1 LKIKQGGILVLT
13 EKEATSKLIELYDE
27 SQEMSWQS
35 VERSGILGVIS
46 HFNLAYVLLAS
57 YKIGIAQKM
66 SDGMPSSPKALLE
79 GINGYLGKH
88 LLKYLLIHGLI
99 EEEGGCFRATQQGL
113 DMFSE
118 PAMAQLGFYVESYGS
133 VTSNIARLLKNE
145 VCYGRDLDRDGR
157 SLGEH
162 CATLFKEYHTPTVL
176 GALRGIDAK
185 TILDLGCGGGQ
196 FLIDACL
203 KSEDLRGIGLDISEP
218 AIDFARGL
226 AQENGLEKRLNFV
239 VGDAFKPKSWPN
251 DCFSADVISAVGV
264 VHEHFRSGEDAV
276 INILNTY
283 AELLENGVKAFIL
296 GEPEIRYDLQKSDV
310 DLYLVHIFTAQGYPR
325 YREEWLALFEKT
337 KLICRNVYTRPNA
350 GPRFNF
356 FELRLR

>member
-1 LKIKQGGILVLT
+1 MLDSEMSSEIFPNVIKLC
-13 EKEATSKLIELYDE
+13 DE
-27 SQEMSWQS
+27 SQDKSWRS
-35 VERSGILGVIS
+35 VEHSGILDVIS
-46 HFNLAYVLLAS
+46 HFNLACVLLAI
-57 YKIGIAQKM
+57 YRVGIAQKL
-66 SDGMPSSPKALLE
+66 SDGVPHSSEDLLKD
-79 GINGYLGKH
+79 ISNYLGSH
-88 LLKYLLIHGLI
+88 LLKYLSIHGLVT
-99 EEEGGCFRATQQGL
+99 EDEEGCLMATQKGL

-118 PAMAQLGFYVESYGS
+118 PALAQLGFYVESYGG

-145 VCYGRDLDRDGR
+145 ILYGKDIKRDGR

-176 GALRGIDAK
+176 SALKGINAQR
-185 TILDLGCGGGQ
+185 ILDIGCGGGQ

-203 KSEDLRGIGLDISEP
+203 QFNDLKGIGLDISDA
-218 AIDFARGL
+218 AIDFAQNL
-226 AQENGLEKRLNFV
+226 AQKNGLEERLSFV
-239 VGDAFKPKSWPN
+239 VGDAFRPESWTN
-251 DCFSADVISAVGV
+251 DCFSVDVISAVGV

-276 INILNTY
+276 INILNMY
-283 AELLENGVKAFIL
+283 ADILEDGVKAFIL

-325 YREEWLALFEKT
+325 HREEWLNLFKKT
-337 KLICRNVYTRPNA
+337 KLVCRNVYTRPDA

>member
-1 LKIKQGGILVLT
+1 MSISEEI
-13 EKEATSKLIELYDE
+13 SPKLIKFHDE
-27 SQEMSWQS
+27 AQDSSWS
-35 VERSGILGVIS
+35 AVERSGILQVIS
-46 HFNLAYVLLAS
+46 NFNLAYVLLAT
-57 YKIGIAQKM
+57 YRVGIAQKL
-66 SDGMPSSPKALLE
+66 SDRKPFSPEALLE
-79 GINGYLGKH
+79 GISSYLGKH

-99 EEEGGCFRATQQGL
+99 QEEEGYLRATQQGL

-118 PAMAQLGFYVESYGS
+118 PAMAQLGFYVESYGG
-133 VTSNIARLLKNE
+133 VTSNISRLLKNE
-145 VCYGRDLDRDGR
+145 VCYGKDINRDGR

-176 GALRGIDAK
+176 AALKGIDAK
-185 TILDLGCGGGQ
+185 RILDLGCGGGQ

-203 KSEDLRGIGLDISEP
+203 KSDDLKGIGLDISEA
-218 AIDFARGL
+218 AIDFARNL
-226 AQENGLEKRLNFV
+226 AQENGLEERLSFV
-239 VGDAFKPKSWPN
+239 VGDAFKPDSWTEE
-251 DCFSADVISAVGV
+251 CFSADVVSAVGV

-325 YREEWLALFEKT
+325 YREEWLALFDKT
-337 KLICRNVYTRPNA
+337 KLVCRNVYTRPDA